1 MITYLLKR
9 SFYLLGLTT
18 VIVGLSGFPATAEST
33 NTVVTSSQVT
43 VPDANATTSST
54 DLQVDPNAPQ
64 NSTLTPRLLSSSADQ
79 VPLTG

>member
-18 VIVGLSGFPATAEST
+18 VIVGLSGFLGIAEST